1 MTFETLMV
9 HLDLDHPNGAR
20 LKIVG
25 DLAERFSAGVIGITA
40 CLDIPTAF
48 ADGYTAGLLIEQEHA
63 ETAKRMQE
71 AEARF
76 RAEMRNRAKYVEWR
90 SAIAQPTAYVA
101 AQSRAADLIILGTN
115 RQREMLD
122 PSRTVDPGEFVNWGG
137 RPVLMIPQEV
147 ERLDAK
153 TILVAWK
160 DTREARRA
168 VWDALPFLQKCDKAI
183 VAEIDES
190 KDPSAAQTRVNDVV
204 AWLQRHGVK
213 ASGTVPPLVDAPAT
227 QLDTLAWEE
236 GADLIVAGA
245 YGHSRL
251 GEWVFGGFTRDL
263 LSQDERYLLLSH

>member
-9 HLDLDHPNGAR
+9 HLDLDHPNDAR

-40 CLDIPTAF
+40 CLDMPTAF

-63 ETAKRMQE
+63 ETEKRMQE

-76 RAEMRNRAKYVEWR
+76 RAEMRNRAKYIEWR

-115 RQREMLD
+115 RHREMLD
-122 PSRTVDPGEFVNWGG
+122 PSRTVDPGELVNWVG
-137 RPVLMIPQEV
+137 RPVLLIPQEV
-147 ERLDAK
+147 ERLEAK

-183 VAEIDES
+183 VVEIDES
-190 KDPSAAQTRVNDVV
+190 KDPTAARTRVNDVV
-204 AWLQRHGVK
+204 EWLQRHNVE
-213 ASGTVPPLVDAPAT
+213 ASGTVPPLVDAPAM
-227 QLDTLAWEE
+227 QLDTIAWEE

-245 YGHSRL
+245 YGHSRFR
-251 GEWVFGGFTRDL
+251 EWVLGGVTRDL
-263 LSQDERYLLLSH
+263 IMRTPRCTLLAH